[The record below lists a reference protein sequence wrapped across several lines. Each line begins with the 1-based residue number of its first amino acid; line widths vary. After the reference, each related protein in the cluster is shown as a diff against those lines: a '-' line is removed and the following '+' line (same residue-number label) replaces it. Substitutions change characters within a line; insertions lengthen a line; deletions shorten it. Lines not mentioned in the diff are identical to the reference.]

1 MSQPAMD
8 LTEFE
13 RASLRLLERAWLLA
27 QACARARDPRCASS
41 DAGEPDP
48 GNPVHHQNL
57 REMPRPSGRGGI
69 AEAAQAAL
77 PCAAV
82 SSILEE

>member
-48 GNPVHHQNL
+48 GNPVHHLN
-57 REMPRPSGRGGI
+57 M
-69 AEAAQAAL
+69 AERNAISAAISEGKW
-77 PCAAV
+77 PHPYPG
-82 SSILEE
+82 